1 METEL
6 DKLRNMLDEEKIP
19 YNSYKKLATDKDMIK
34 IWDDILK
41 HEEETRKLLL
51 GLDVKPKCNV
61 KKYEINQ
68 VIICNETKMIS
79 FISHLGS
86 YGWQYGLIEA
96 MAFDISSKSNN
107 KPIPYLTADEAFQMV
122 KELIRE

>member
-41 HEEETRKLLL
+41 REEEIHKLIL
-51 GLDVKPKCNV
+51 GPDVKPKCNV

-68 VIICNETKMIS
+68 VIICNETKQIS

-96 MAFDISSKSNN
+96 MAFDISSESNN
-107 KPIPYLTADEAFQMV
+107 EPIPYLTSEQAFKIV
-122 KELIRE
+122 KEFLDK

>member
-6 DKLRNMLDEEKIP
+6 DKLRNMLDEKEIP
-19 YNSYKKLATDKDMIK
+19 YNSYKKLAEDKDIIK
-34 IWDDILK
+34 LWDNILK

-79 FISHLGS
+79 FISQLGS

-96 MAFDISSKSNN
+96 MVFDISSESNDE
-107 KPIPYLTADEAFQMV
+107 PIPSLTAELAFQMV
-122 KELIRE
+122 EEFIRE

>member
-6 DKLRNMLDEEKIP
+6 DKLRNMLDEKEIP
-19 YNSYKKLATDKDMIK
+19 YNSYKKLATDKDIIK
-34 IWDDILK
+34 LWDDILER
-41 HEEETRKLLL
+41 EEETRKLLL
-51 GLDVKPKCNV
+51 GPDVKPKCNV

-96 MAFDISSKSNN
+96 MVFDYSSKSKNE
-107 KPIPYLTADEAFQMV
+107 PISCLTAELAFQMV
-122 KELIRE
+122 EEFIKE

>member
-6 DKLRNMLDEEKIP
+6 DKLRNMLDEKEIP
-19 YNSYKKLATDKDMIK
+19 YNSYKKLAEDKDIIK
-34 IWDDILK
+34 LWDDILK
-41 HEEETRKLLL
+41 REEEIRKLLF
-51 GLDVKPKCNV
+51 GPDVKPKCNV

-96 MAFDISSKSNN
+96 MVFDILSESKNE
-107 KPIPYLTADEAFQMV
+107 PIPSLTAELAFQMV
-122 KELIRE
+122 EEFIKE

>member
-6 DKLRNMLDEEKIP
+6 DKLRNMLDEKEIP
-19 YNSYKKLATDKDMIK
+19 YNSYKKLATDKDIIK
-34 IWDDILK
+34 LWDDILNY
-41 HEEETRKLLL
+41 EEETRKLLL
-51 GLDVKPKCNV
+51 GPDVKPKCNV

-96 MAFDISSKSNN
+96 MVFDNSSKSKNE
-107 KPIPYLTADEAFQMV
+107 PIPCLTADLAFQMV
-122 KELIRE
+122 EEFIRE

>member
-6 DKLRNMLDEEKIP
+6 DKLRNMLDEKEIP
-19 YNSYKKLATDKDMIK
+19 YNSYKKLAEDKDVIK
-34 IWDDILK
+34 MWDDILK
-41 HEEETRKLLL
+41 REEEIRKLLL

-96 MAFDISSKSNN
+96 MVFDISSESNDE
-107 KPIPYLTADEAFQMV
+107 PIPSLTAELAFQMV
-122 KELIRE
+122 EEFIRE

>member
-6 DKLRNMLDEEKIP
+6 DKLRNMLDEKEIP
-19 YNSYKKLATDKDMIK
+19 YNSYKKLAEDKDIIK
-34 IWDDILK
+34 LWDNILK

-96 MAFDISSKSNN
+96 MVFDISSESNDE
-107 KPIPYLTADEAFQMV
+107 PIPSLTAELAFQMV
-122 KELIRE
+122 EEFIRE